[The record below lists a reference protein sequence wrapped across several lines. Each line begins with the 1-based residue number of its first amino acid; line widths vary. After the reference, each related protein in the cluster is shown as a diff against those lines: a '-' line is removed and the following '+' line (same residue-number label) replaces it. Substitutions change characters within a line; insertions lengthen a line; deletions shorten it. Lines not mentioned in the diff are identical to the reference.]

1 MEIIL
6 TSIEALFDTYKFA
19 KEVILIII
27 GAIFGGV
34 CTVIINNGAMRK
46 QAKFNMQY
54 RILSDEAENIG
65 VIYKKIE
72 AIEIELSFGTGETEP
87 LKTEINEVQHLLL
100 ALNER
105 LRNKRKFVRKYMSAV
120 IVEESAEYVSAYT
133 KILYTVGSDGI
144 FDFKIIP
151 EINSEKIAEL
161 RNLEERFRKLNN
173 QMTEAMESIIEP
185 GIFSR
190 IKRKLRKP
198 GMLIEECYAIGK
210 IHRRSKKER

>member
-1 MEIIL
+1 
-6 TSIEALFDTYKFA
+6 
-19 KEVILIII
+19 
-27 GAIFGGV
+27 
-34 CTVIINNGAMRK
+34 
-46 QAKFNMQY
+46 
-54 RILSDEAENIG
+54 
-65 VIYKKIE
+65 
-72 AIEIELSFGTGETEP
+72 
-87 LKTEINEVQHLLL
+87 
-100 ALNER
+100 
-105 LRNKRKFVRKYMSAV
+105 MSAV

-133 KILYTVGSDGI
+133 KILYTVCSDGI

-173 QMTEAMESIIEP
+173 QMTEAMELIIEP